1 MPFVG
6 GKEIRLGWRK
16 ADFEQGRK
24 GLKEWK
30 WDSWEEI
37 KWVFV
42 ERMDKLN
49 FEGVS
54 SLFLSLVYD

>member
-6 GKEIRLGWRK
+6 GKEVKLGWKK

-24 GLKEWK
+24 GLKDWK

-37 KWVFV
+37 KWVMA
-42 ERMDKLN
+42 ERMQKLE
-49 FEGVS
+49 FDGVS
-54 SLFLSLVYD
+54 LESLSESV